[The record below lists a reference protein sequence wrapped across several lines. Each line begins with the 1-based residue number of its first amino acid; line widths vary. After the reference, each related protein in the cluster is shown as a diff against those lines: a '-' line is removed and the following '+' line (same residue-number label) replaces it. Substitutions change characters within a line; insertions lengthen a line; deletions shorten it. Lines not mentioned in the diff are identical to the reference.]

1 MDSTYQPS
9 VSSTLEH
16 QSRPE
21 IPQEIEKEGWRAS
34 TSTNPY
40 WYKILFVKMI
50 SKETMWVS
58 SSCIVC
64 GENRDLLCLFC
75 VAERR
80 CVCGVE

>member
-50 SKETMWVS
+50 SKETM
-58 SSCIVC
+58 
-64 GENRDLLCLFC
+64 
-75 VAERR
+75 
-80 CVCGVE
+80 